1 MIRHRC
7 FSLPAFLMLLLA
19 AGCATGGA
27 TTDGADLG
35 AADANIPAGRSIVQ
49 VVNDSRPGVYTVWM
63 VPEGGIEQLL
73 GTTTIR
79 GGEPTAFPFD
89 GAPGRYILRVFGPP
103 CPAPCESRTFQ
114 FYRNSL
120 VRWDMNLS
128 QVRVSGRR

>member
-1 MIRHRC
+1 
-7 FSLPAFLMLLLA
+7 MLLLA
-19 AGCATGGA
+19 AGCASGGGGA

-35 AADANIPAGRSIVQ
+35 AAAADIPAGRSIIQ
-49 VVNDSRPGVYTVWM
+49 VVNDTRPGVYTVWM
-63 VPEGGIEQLL
+63 VPDGGIDQLL

-89 GAPGRYILRVFGPP
+89 GAPGRYTLRVFGPP
-103 CPAPCESRTFQ
+103 CASPCESRAFQ